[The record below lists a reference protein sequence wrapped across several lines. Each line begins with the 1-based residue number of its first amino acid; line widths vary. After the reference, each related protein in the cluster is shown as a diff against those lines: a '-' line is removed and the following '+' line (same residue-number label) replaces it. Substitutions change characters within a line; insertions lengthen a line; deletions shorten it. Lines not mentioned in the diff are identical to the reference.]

1 MVGSWRRLREK
12 TDNRVIFD
20 RKQGNFGK
28 GVKLNFWVA
37 ALGSRRLIWWPVSS
51 HRIISKFYGTPKM
64 CPITLH
70 DCQLL
75 DKGTLKK
82 TWPRVSDVRDA
93 TAARRVGQAGRE
105 CNDEESSRSPHH
117 SHLSPAALPL
127 FAYVMGHVNFHGTT
141 ESPMLCYLQTIR
153 Y

>member
-51 HRIISKFYGTPKM
+51 HRTSSKFYGTLKM

-82 TWPRVSDVRDA
+82 TWPRVSHVRDA
-93 TAARRVGQAGRE
+93 TAARRGGQAGRE

-117 SHLSPAALPL
+117 SHLSLAALL
-127 FAYVMGHVNFHGTT
+127 RSAYVMGHVDFHGTT
-141 ESPMLCYLQTIR
+141 ESPMFCYFQTMR
-153 Y
+153 

>member
-51 HRIISKFYGTPKM
+51 HRTSSKFYGTLKM
-64 CPITLH
+64 CPVTLH

-82 TWPRVSDVRDA
+82 NMAQGKWCPRCNSSKKSRP
-93 TAARRVGQAGRE
+93 GRQGVQWWGKQPQPTSLTSLTSCTVALCLCDGPCE
-105 CNDEESSRSPHH
+105 LPRYYGITYVVLSSN
-117 SHLSPAALPL
+117 
-127 FAYVMGHVNFHGTT
+127 Y
-141 ESPMLCYLQTIR
+141 
-153 Y
+153 